1 MFSFGPFSARKE
13 DTEVQERVQR
23 RAVKLVKAVEHK
35 SYGKRLRE
43 LGCSVWRRL
52 RGDRVALYNN
62 PEGGCSKV
70 GVGLSSQV
78 TATGQEGTALSCT
91 EGRCRLDMGQ
101 FFL

>member
-52 RGDRVALYNN
+52 MGDRIAFLQP
-62 PEGGCSKV
+62 PEG
-70 GVGLSSQV
+70 
-78 TATGQEGTALSCT
+78 
-91 EGRCRLDMGQ
+91 RL
-101 FFL
+101 